1 MKESDDTDDT
11 AQPTSPRA
19 LQEVNVAAISVV
31 HLGDT
36 GSVPLLGSPTGHT
49 SVLQLP
55 DKSVGRALAERTVGS
70 GVGEARSLAKHKPT
84 GMGPR
89 PGFEHRGE

>member
-11 AQPTSPRA
+11 IGPDNVSPRTA
-19 LQEVNVAAISVV
+19 RSQRRSLFR
-31 HLGDT
+31 GPFW
-36 GSVPLLGSPTGHT
+36 GRGKCPMLGSPTGHT

-70 GVGEARSLAKHKPT
+70 GVGEARGLAKHQPT
-84 GMGPR
+84 GWPC
-89 PGFEHRGE
+89 FEHRGE